1 MGPGAASQL
10 PLNLL
15 SPPGKAPMFL
25 ELLAKL
31 LGFMSKIK
39 YNLGSPQNISILKSG
54 YIGHIN
60 F

>member
-15 SPPGKAPMFL
+15 SPPGKAPMYL
-25 ELLAKL
+25 QLLAKL
-31 LGFMSKIK
+31 LGYMSQIK
-39 YNLGSPQNISILKSG
+39 YNLSYPQNISIFESG